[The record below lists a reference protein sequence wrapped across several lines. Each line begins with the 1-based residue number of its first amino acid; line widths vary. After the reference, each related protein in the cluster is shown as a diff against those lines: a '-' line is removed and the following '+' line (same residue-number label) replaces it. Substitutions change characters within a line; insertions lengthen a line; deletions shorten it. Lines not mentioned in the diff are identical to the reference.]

1 MRQPR
6 DPDTILEVKNLKKH
20 FPIQKG
26 FFKRLVGHVR
36 AVDGVDFTIRK
47 GETLGVVGES
57 GCGKTTLS
65 RCIMQL
71 LRPTEG
77 EVNLY
82 YDGSFVNLTQ
92 VKRREMARIYRDMQ
106 IIFQD
111 PFSSLDPRMT
121 VRAIIEEPLRLQKVG
136 DERERRERVS
146 DLMSKVGLNP
156 ALASRYPHEF
166 SGGMRQRIGIAR
178 ALALQPK
185 LVICDEPVSA
195 LDVSVQAQVLN
206 LLESLQEEMDLT
218 FLFIAH
224 DLSVIEHISDRV
236 LVMYLG
242 RVVELA
248 PADDLYSSPLH
259 PYSEALLSAIPRPL
273 SGAGR
278 TRIKLEGNV
287 PSPSNPPSG
296 CHFHPRCRYAD
307 ELCRR
312 KVPKLEAV
320 EGTGRSVR
328 CHHYRKLDLK
338 GYNA

>member
-146 DLMSKVGLNP
+146 DLMSK
-156 ALASRYPHEF
+156 
-166 SGGMRQRIGIAR
+166 
-178 ALALQPK
+178 
-185 LVICDEPVSA
+185 
-195 LDVSVQAQVLN
+195 
-206 LLESLQEEMDLT
+206 
-218 FLFIAH
+218 
-224 DLSVIEHISDRV
+224 
-236 LVMYLG
+236 
-242 RVVELA
+242 
-248 PADDLYSSPLH
+248 
-259 PYSEALLSAIPRPL
+259 
-273 SGAGR
+273 
-278 TRIKLEGNV
+278 
-287 PSPSNPPSG
+287 
-296 CHFHPRCRYAD
+296 
-307 ELCRR
+307 
-312 KVPKLEAV
+312 
-320 EGTGRSVR
+320 
-328 CHHYRKLDLK
+328 
-338 GYNA
+338 